1 QPLVVCLQ
9 SCIVDLV
16 VTDPTAQQSPVL
28 DARPPGVVDRVVLDQ
43 GVRRRRHRGCQASG
57 NGRRVA
63 TRIVGVVDDVPENAV
78 VLAKE
83 GYAVCRTVGDDAVL
97 EDVVA
102 PVEDDAGVGDPGA
115 PGVTDDGV
123 VVDVLGV
130 QVGQDQTAGAGVC
143 VDRRPENTDPRQ
155 SDVAGATEVEGIL
168 ARF

>member
-1 QPLVVCLQ
+1 
-9 SCIVDLV
+9 VDLV

-123 VVDVLGV
+123 VVD
-130 QVGQDQTAGAGVC
+130 AGRSGWPRS
-143 VDRRPENTDPRQ
+143 DRWCWGLCRSSPRKYRPPSE
-155 SDVAGATEVEGIL
+155 
-168 ARF
+168 